1 MKSTISVIVL
11 TLISSTKIL
20 VKADV
25 ANKCNESK
33 ATAKIVNACPKT
45 AREWNEAAKKKGC
58 RNITN
63 SCTSFEYHCV
73 MNAWRNETIEV
84 CAPSWSIVGMSC
96 AEYNFGG
103 KRIQKGKAETCNTC
117 PTTYLS
123 TESYKYQ
130 ECYVMK
136 SKKMQE
142 LQGTTESAIISLIT
156 PEHNISSIATA
167 WSQELNYT
175 YTNSVGTPSPLIIS
189 IICIVVGIPVLA
201 IVALVVIKWRKNLS
215 GSGIYR
221 PTIEEN
227 RVRSEEYSTS
237 ETMDSF
243 EEEKEQLTREISN
256 NHGLYYESN
265 DTKDRERI

>member
-20 VKADV
+20 VKAD
-25 ANKCNESK
+25 ADINECNELIS
-33 ATAKIVNACPKT
+33 TTKIVNSCPKT

-58 RNITN
+58 RNITH

-103 KRIQKGKAETCNTC
+103 KRIQKSDAETCNAC

-130 ECYVMK
+130 ECYVIK
-136 SKKMQE
+136 SKKMPE

-156 PEHNISSIATA
+156 SEHNMSSLATDL
-167 WSQELNYT
+167 SQESNYT
-175 YTNSVGTPSPLIIS
+175 YTYSENNTSPLIIS
-189 IICIVVGIPVLA
+189 IICVVVGIPVLA
-201 IVALVVIKWRKNLS
+201 FVALVVNKWRKILPC
-215 GSGIYR
+215 SGICW

-227 RVRSEEYSTS
+227 RARSEEYSTS
-237 ETMDSF
+237 TTIDSF
-243 EEEKEQLTREISN
+243 EEEKEQLTAHI
-256 NHGLYYESN
+256 
-265 DTKDRERI
+265 